1 MSDDAPALRIQETSD
16 TALSVLFSGNWSRG
30 HTFPDAGIFTEKISN
45 TPRITSIRLYAE
57 QLKNWDSLFVS
68 FLFRLTE
75 SCRGSCVELDYSG
88 LPAGVRKLLA
98 LAAAV
103 PQHTDTRNNRM
114 PTGLIEYTGRRAL
127 YLWKET
133 VEFSAF
139 IGEVWLSV
147 LRWMRGKAYYRKQDF
162 WLVLQQVGVSAL
174 PVVGLISVLVGM
186 ILAYVGATQLRVFG
200 AEIYIADLVSLG
212 TVREMGAMMTAIIM
226 AGRSG
231 AAFASQLGS
240 MQVNEEIDALRTLG
254 YSTIDFLVLPRIL
267 ALVLMMPLLTLYAD
281 FLGMFGGA
289 LVGALELDISFLQY
303 YEQAKSAIGLRDI
316 MAGVLKAGVFGVL
329 IAVSGCLRG
338 IQSGRNA
345 SAVGDAAT
353 AAVVTG
359 MVLIIIADAVLTVLY
374 ETMGV

>member
-114 PTGLIEYTGRRAL
+114 PTGLIEFTGRRAL
-127 YLWKET
+127 YLWKEI

-329 IAVSGCLRG
+329 VAVSGCLRG

-353 AAVVTG
+353 AAVVTS

>member
-127 YLWKET
+127 YLWKEI

>member
-127 YLWKET
+127 YLWKEI

-329 IAVSGCLRG
+329 VAVSGCLRG

>member
-127 YLWKET
+127 YLWKEI

-289 LVGALELDISFLQY
+289 LVGTLELDISFLQY

-329 IAVSGCLRG
+329 VAVSGCLRG

>member
-127 YLWKET
+127 YLWKEI

-289 LVGALELDISFLQY
+289 LVGTLELDISFLQY

-329 IAVSGCLRG
+329 VAVSGCLRG

-374 ETMGV
+374 EAMGV